1 MSRERG
7 VVLLFSSFRSYFLA
21 LTGSLLALAV
31 PMAILSV
38 AATSV
43 SSSSALA
50 ARLGIRYAVAQWL
63 VGLAIAGAWIVAL
76 FLSAAFIAQ
85 IVNMWVQGYSV
96 AYIAAW

>member
-1 MSRERG
+1 MNRQG
-7 VVLLFSSFRSYFLA
+7 VVLLFSSFRSYLLA
-21 LTGSLLALAV
+21 LTGSLLALTAPVAV
-31 PMAILSV
+31 LSV
-38 AATSV
+38 AASSA

-85 IVNMWVQGYSV
+85 IVNMWVQGYSF
-96 AYIAAW
+96 AYIVAW